1 MNGGRHAGSLP
12 AGRGIRAV
20 ECDEI
25 GRGFY
30 NPTIPPTARMSA
42 ASVRRMTNDPF
53 LTDPDLAP
61 GLDADA
67 ASDPDTLRALVR
79 PRSIAVVGA
88 SRDPDK
94 IGGRIFR
101 YVRDRGFAG
110 PVYPVSAGT
119 EPVQGDEPIASLEDL
134 PSPADLVFVVVPAK
148 DAPDV
153 VRAAD
158 DRGCGACVVVSSGFA
173 ESGPDGE
180 LLQER
185 IEAIARETD
194 MRIVGPN
201 CMGVMNPRLGL
212 FGTFMSALDEIEL
225 PPGNVALIS
234 QSGAFGTHAALL
246 LRNRGLDLSLWC
258 TTGNECD
265 VDVADGI
272 ACAARDEDTEVIVAY
287 LEGCRDPEK
296 LEAAL
301 SVASETRKPIVVLKT
316 GQSAAGA
323 AAARAHTAADAG
335 DDARF
340 SEMFER
346 SGVYRARTI
355 EELIDVVGACAAN
368 AFPNGRRAGLMT
380 ISGGV
385 GVVMADAAVRAGLD
399 VAPMPVPVERE
410 LKALLPFAS
419 ARNPIDCTAQ
429 AFNDWSLFDR
439 FLDAVVRRG
448 GYDSIVLFLATVGAN
463 PAVMDPLMDRLEA
476 IRAAHHDRVMAVSLI
491 IDDERRRR
499 LERAGFLV
507 FEDPTRAVNTVA
519 ALAHIGDHLFRRRPG
534 ATRGNGE

>member
-1 MNGGRHAGSLP
+1 MPNEPYLP
-12 AGRGIRAV
+12 A
-20 ECDEI
+20 
-25 GRGFY
+25 
-30 NPTIPPTARMSA
+30 
-42 ASVRRMTNDPF
+42 ASYLGPGPGAGP
-53 LTDPDLAP
+53 DPDP
-61 GLDADA
+61 GAE
-67 ASDPDTLRALVR
+67 SDPDSLRALFR
-79 PRSIAVVGA
+79 PRSVAVVGA

-101 YVRDRGFAG
+101 YLRDRGFAG
-110 PVYPVSAGT
+110 PVYPVNTGPD
-119 EPVQGDEPIASLEDL
+119 PVQGEEPLPSLGDL
-134 PSPADLVFVVVPAK
+134 PSPADLVFVVAPAR
-148 DAPDV
+148 DAPDA

-173 ESGPDGE
+173 ESGPEGE
-180 LLQER
+180 ALQKR
-185 IEAIARETD
+185 IEAIARDTD

-201 CMGVMNPRLGL
+201 CMGVMNPRIGL
-212 FGTFMSALDEIEL
+212 FGTFMSALDEVDL
-225 PPGNVALIS
+225 PAGNVALIS

-246 LRNRGLDLSLWC
+246 LRGRGLDLSLWC

-272 ACAARDEDTEVIVAY
+272 ACAARDEDTEVIVGY
-287 LEGCRDPEK
+287 IEGCRDLDK

-301 SVASETRKPIVVLKT
+301 EVAAETRKPIVVLKA
-316 GQSAAGA
+316 GRSAVGA
-323 AAARAHTAADAG
+323 AAARAHTGADAG
-335 DDARF
+335 DDERF

-346 SGVYRARTI
+346 FGVYRARTI
-355 EELIDVVGACAAN
+355 EELIDVTGACAAN

-385 GVVMADAAVRAGLD
+385 GVVMADAAVRAGLE
-399 VAPMPVPVERE
+399 VAPMPTPVQSE

-419 ARNPIDCTAQ
+419 TRNPTDCTAQ
-429 AFNDWSLFDR
+429 AFNDWSLFDH

-463 PAVMDPLMDRLEA
+463 PAVMDPLMGRLEKV
-476 IRAAHHDRVMAVSLI
+476 RAAHPDRVMALSLI
-491 IDDERRRR
+491 IDEERRKR

-519 ALAHIGDHLFRRRPG
+519 AVAHIGDHLFRRRPG
-534 ATRGNGE
+534 GK

>member
-1 MNGGRHAGSLP
+1 MPNEPYLP
-12 AGRGIRAV
+12 
-20 ECDEI
+20 
-25 GRGFY
+25 
-30 NPTIPPTARMSA
+30 
-42 ASVRRMTNDPF
+42 
-53 LTDPDLAP
+53 
-61 GLDADA
+61 A
-67 ASDPDTLRALVR
+67 ASDPGPGPGAGPDPDPGAESDPDSLRALFR
-79 PRSIAVVGA
+79 PRSVAVVGA

-101 YVRDRGFAG
+101 YLRDRGFAG
-110 PVYPVSAGT
+110 PVYPVNTGPG
-119 EPVQGDEPIASLEDL
+119 PVQGEEPLPSLGDL
-134 PSPADLVFVVVPAK
+134 PSPADLVFVVAPAR
-148 DAPDV
+148 DAPDA

-173 ESGPDGE
+173 ESGPEGE
-180 LLQER
+180 ALQKR
-185 IEAIARETD
+185 IEAIARDTD

-201 CMGVMNPRLGL
+201 CMGVMNPRIGL
-212 FGTFMSALDEIEL
+212 FGTFMSALDEVDL
-225 PPGNVALIS
+225 PAGNVALIS

-246 LRNRGLDLSLWC
+246 LRGRGLHLSLWC

-272 ACAARDEDTEVIVAY
+272 ACAARDEDTEVIVGY
-287 LEGCRDPEK
+287 IEGCRDLDK

-301 SVASETRKPIVVLKT
+301 EVAAETRKPIVVLKA
-316 GQSAAGA
+316 GRSAVGA
-323 AAARAHTAADAG
+323 AAARAHTGADAG
-335 DDARF
+335 DDDRF

-346 SGVYRARTI
+346 FGVYRARTI
-355 EELIDVVGACAAN
+355 EELIDVTGACAAN

-385 GVVMADAAVRAGLD
+385 GVVMADAAVRAGLE
-399 VAPMPVPVERE
+399 VAPMPTPVQSE

-419 ARNPIDCTAQ
+419 TRNPTDCTAQ
-429 AFNDWSLFDR
+429 AFNDWSLFDH

-463 PAVMDPLMDRLEA
+463 PAVMDPLMSRLEKV
-476 IRAAHHDRVMAVSLI
+476 RAAHPDRVMALSLI
-491 IDDERRRR
+491 IDEERRKR

-519 ALAHIGDHLFRRRPG
+519 AVAHIGDHLFRRRPG
-534 ATRGNGE
+534 GK

>member
-1 MNGGRHAGSLP
+1 MP
-12 AGRGIRAV
+12 
-20 ECDEI
+20 
-25 GRGFY
+25 
-30 NPTIPPTARMSA
+30 
-42 ASVRRMTNDPF
+42 NDPF
-53 LTDPDLAP
+53 PA
-61 GLDADA
+61 A
-67 ASDPDTLRALVR
+67 ASDLDSSLDAGLDSDSDSLRALFR
-79 PRSIAVVGA
+79 PRSVAVVGA

-101 YVRDRGFAG
+101 YLRDRGFAG
-110 PVYPVSAGT
+110 PVYPVSTGD
-119 EPVQGDEPIASLEDL
+119 EPVQGDKPIPSLEAL
-134 PSPADLVFVVVPAK
+134 PSPADLVFVVVPAR
-148 DAPDV
+148 DAPDA

-173 ESGPDGE
+173 ESGPEGE
-180 LLQER
+180 ALQKR
-185 IEAIARETD
+185 IEAIARGTD

-201 CMGVMNPRLGL
+201 CMGVMNPRIGL
-212 FGTFMSALDEIEL
+212 FGTFMSALDEVEL
-225 PPGNVALIS
+225 PAGNVALIS

-246 LRNRGLDLSLWC
+246 LHNRGLDLSLWC

-287 LEGCRDPEK
+287 LEGCRDLDK

-301 SVASETRKPIVVLKT
+301 AVAAETRKPIVVLKT
-316 GQSAAGA
+316 GRSAVGA
-323 AAARAHTAADAG
+323 DAARAHTAADAG
-335 DDARF
+335 DDLRF

-346 SGVYRARTI
+346 LGVHRARTI
-355 EELIDVVGACAAN
+355 EELIDVANACAEN

-399 VAPMPVPVERE
+399 VAPMPVPVESE

-429 AFNDWSLFDR
+429 AFNDWSLFDH

-448 GYDSIVLFLATVGAN
+448 DYDSIVIFLATVGAN
-463 PAVMDPLMDRLEA
+463 PAVMDPLMSRLEKV
-476 IRAAHHDRVMAVSLI
+476 RAAHSDRVMALSLI
-491 IDDERRRR
+491 IDDDRRRR

-519 ALAHIGDHLFRRRPG
+519 AVAHIGDHLFRRRP
-534 ATRGNGE
+534 